1 MTKQLLQLAAFI
13 LLLASCS
20 EKKDGE
26 RHLQDSMGQPSE
38 VILVMPNGEHAG
50 PLADSLTAVLTSA
63 VPGLNQAED
72 YFRLSRIPSTMDKAE
87 TKKMHSRVVVKIDPS
102 LKAAQMGTAKDVY
115 VRPQTEVMLA
125 APNVDMLLQY
135 LSQKK
140 QDVLDVLLEGQLQNQ
155 ANYLRQHAS
164 KKVSKD
170 LKAVLGC
177 TVAAP
182 EDITF
187 TKKGKDFLWASN
199 RKAEKQLN
207 MVFYRLPYHGED
219 MYDSKVLCHLRDS
232 VMKANIPGSEPDQW
246 METTWEDGEPMV
258 SLSWD
263 NNYRIDDS
271 SVNGTSTMRGL
282 WQMHNGAMGGPFVAK
297 FYYDSSTNKIVVA
310 EGFVFSPSTEKR
322 DLVRR
327 LEASLLT
334 FEQKRDVVTK

>member
-1 MTKQLLQLAAFI
+1 MIKQLLQLTALI
-13 LLLASCS
+13 LLFASCT

-38 VILVMPNGEHAG
+38 VILILPNGEHAG
-50 PLADSLTAVLTSA
+50 PLADSLTEVLTSA

-72 YFRLSRIPSTMDKAE
+72 YFRLSRMPATMDKAE

-135 LSQKK
+135 LNEKK
-140 QDVLDVLLEGQLQNQ
+140 QDVLDVLLDGQLHNQ
-155 ANYLRQHAS
+155 AGYLRGHAS

-199 RKAEKQLN
+199 RKSEKQLN
-207 MVFYRLPYHGED
+207 MVFYRLPYHDED
-219 MYDSKVLCHLRDS
+219 IYDAKVLCHLRDS
-232 VMKANIPGSEPDQW
+232 VMKENIPGSQPDQW
-246 METTWEDGEPMV
+246 METVWEDGEPMV
-258 SLSWD
+258 SISWGS
-263 NNYRIDDS
+263 NYRTDDS
-271 SVNGTSTMRGL
+271 SVSGTSTVRGL
-282 WQMHNGAMGGPFVAK
+282 WQMHNGAMGGPFVAQFHFDRK
-297 FYYDSSTNKIVVA
+297 KGEILVC

-322 DLVRR
+322 DLIRR

-334 FEQKRDVVTK
+334 FDAGR

>member
-1 MTKQLLQLAAFI
+1 MIKQLLQLTALI
-13 LLLASCS
+13 LFLASCT
-20 EKKDGE
+20 EKKEGE

-38 VILVMPNGEHAG
+38 VILVLPNGEHRG

-87 TKKMHSRVVVKIDPS
+87 TKKMHSRVVVKIDPT

-125 APNVDMLLQY
+125 APNTEMLLQY
-135 LSQKK
+135 LSEKK
-140 QDVLDVLLEGQLQNQ
+140 EEILYELLEGQLQNQ

-170 LKAVLGC
+170 LKAVLVC
-177 TVAAP
+177 TVSAP

-199 RKAEKQLN
+199 RKSEKQLN

-219 MYDSKVLCHLRDS
+219 MNNAKMLCQLRDS
-232 VMKANIPGSEPDQW
+232 VMKANIPGSKPDQW
-246 METTWEDGEPMV
+246 METVWENGEPIVTVSTIYTYSMDDDGEK
-258 SLSWD
+258 S
-263 NNYRIDDS
+263 
-271 SVNGTSTMRGL
+271 TTTMRGL
-282 WQMHNGAMGGPFVAK
+282 WQMRNGAMGGPFVAK
-297 FYYDSSTNKIVVA
+297 FHYDSTTKEILVC

-322 DLVRR
+322 DLIRR

-334 FEQKRDVVTK
+334 FESAR

>member
-1 MTKQLLQLAAFI
+1 MNKRLLQLYAFI
-13 LLLASCS
+13 LLLTSCT
-20 EKKDGE
+20 ENKDGE
-26 RHLQDSMGQPSE
+26 RQLQDSMGQPSE
-38 VILVMPNGEHAG
+38 VILVLPNGEHAG
-50 PLADSLTAVLTSA
+50 ALADSLTEVLTSA

-115 VRPQTEVMLA
+115 VRPQTEVLLA
-125 APNVDMLLQY
+125 APNADMLLQY
-135 LSQKK
+135 LSEKK

-170 LKAVLGC
+170 LKAMLGC
-177 TVAAP
+177 KVSAP

-199 RKAEKQLN
+199 RKSEKQLN
-207 MVFYRLPYHGED
+207 MVFYRLPYRGED

-232 VMKANIPGSEPDQW
+232 VMKENIPGSQPNQW
-246 METTWEDGEPMV
+246 METVWEADEPVVTASTIYTYSMDDDGEK
-258 SLSWD
+258 S
-263 NNYRIDDS
+263 
-271 SVNGTSTMRGL
+271 TTTMRGL
-282 WQMHNGAMGGPFVAK
+282 WQMHNGAMGGPFVAQFHFDRK
-297 FYYDSSTNKIVVA
+297 KGEILVC

-322 DLVRR
+322 DLIRR

-334 FEQKRDVVTK
+334 FESGR